1 MVIALRRDFG
11 SVLASLPT
19 ETHILEMARQSETR
33 MWEAFRVLD
42 KRRQEL
48 TKLLDKLV
56 DREADACERADR
68 IDMRVIRLTKKYR
81 RLLQDKEEAEEWVAD
96 VENLGVDT
104 PEERKRE
111 RNARQ
116 SLEAIRREIHQL
128 SARASAL
135 DEKRWR
141 WRYREHKAEEEQYKL
156 EENIERLKVDLEAVL
171 AEGGD

>member
-19 ETHILEMARQSETR
+19 ETHILEMALQAEKQ
-33 MWEAFRVLD
+33 MWEAFRALD
-42 KRRQEL
+42 NRRQEL

-56 DREADACERADR
+56 DREADACEKTDR
-68 IDMRVIRLTKKYR
+68 IDMRVICLTRKYG
-81 RLLQDKEEAEEWVAD
+81 RLLQDKEEAEEWIAD

-111 RNARQ
+111 RERNARQ
-116 SLEAIRREIHQL
+116 ALEAIMREIHQL

-135 DEKRWR
+135 DEMV
-141 WRYREHKAEEEQYKL
+141 L
-156 EENIERLKVDLEAVL
+156 EVQ
-171 AEGGD
+171 GT